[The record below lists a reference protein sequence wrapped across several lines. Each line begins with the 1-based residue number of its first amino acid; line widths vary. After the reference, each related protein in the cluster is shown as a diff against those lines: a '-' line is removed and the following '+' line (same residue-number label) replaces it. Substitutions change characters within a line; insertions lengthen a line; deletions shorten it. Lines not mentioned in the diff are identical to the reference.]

1 MNAMRN
7 SKNRLL
13 RLTGVIVLTLALAAI
28 PAGAA
33 FAADNSQAG
42 LIPTVTTPGAL
53 FPPTAP
59 ENLTGA
65 WYDDGTSLRGEV
77 RLAWEDSTDN
87 INPACYA
94 LFMICWMWSFSGQPL
109 SAIDAP
115 DEYVVEHR
123 PLVHVDRNSYS
134 VTYYGSWRQM
144 ATVEADGDTGSWV
157 DEDILGMPPRTY
169 QYRVKA
175 CNDDG
180 CSGWS
185 NTRSVDITYTWCAG
199 RSPGTLSAFCER

>member
-1 MNAMRN
+1 MNAILN

-42 LIPTVTTPGAL
+42 LIPPIATPGAL

-65 WYDDGTSLRGEV
+65 WHDDGDSLRGEV

-94 LFMICWMWSFSGQPL
+94 LIMLCWWASIGS
-109 SAIDAP
+109 SWAAIDAP
-115 DEYVVEHR
+115 TEYVVDHR
-123 PLVHVDRNSYS
+123 PLVHVDRGGHA
-134 VTYYGSWRQM
+134 VTYYGRWRQM
-144 ATVEADGDTGSWV
+144 ATVAASGETGSWV

-169 QYRVKA
+169 DYRVKA

-185 NTRSVDITYTWCAG
+185 NTRSVKITYTWCAG
-199 RSPGTLSAFCER
+199 RSPGTLTAFCER

>member
-1 MNAMRN
+1 MNAILNR
-7 SKNRLL
+7 KNRLL
-13 RLTGVIVLTLALAAI
+13 RLMGVIVLTLALAAI

-59 ENLTGA
+59 ENLTGV
-65 WYDDGTSLRGEV
+65 WHDDGESLRGEV

-94 LFMICWMWSFSGQPL
+94 LFMICWMWSFSNPI

-115 DEYVVEHR
+115 TEYVVEHR
-123 PLVHVDRNSYS
+123 PKVTLGRGGHS
-134 VTYYGSWRQM
+134 VTYHGRWRKV
-144 ATVEADGDTGSWV
+144 ATVAAEGDTGSWV

-169 QYRVKA
+169 DYRVKA

-185 NTRSVDITYTWCAG
+185 STRSVRITYTWCAG
-199 RSPGTLSAFCER
+199 RSPGTLTAFCER

>member
-1 MNAMRN
+1 MNAILNR
-7 SKNRLL
+7 KTRLL
-13 RLTGVIVLTLALAAI
+13 RLAGVVVLTLALAAI

-59 ENLTGA
+59 ENLTGV
-65 WYDDGTSLRGEV
+65 WHDDGDSLRGEV

-94 LFMICWMWSFSGQPL
+94 LFMICWMWSFSNPI

-115 DEYVVEHR
+115 TEYVVEHR
-123 PLVHVDRNSYS
+123 PKVRVDRNGYF
-134 VTYYGSWRQM
+134 VTYHGRWRKV
-144 ATVEADGDTGSWV
+144 ATVAAEGDTGSWV
-157 DEDILGMPPRTY
+157 DEDILGMPPRDY
-169 QYRVKA
+169 DYRVKA

-185 NTRSVDITYTWCAG
+185 NTRTVRITYTWCAG
-199 RSPGTLSAFCER
+199 RSPGTLTAFCER